1 MVRDIVR
8 ECLTSILHTGD
19 IVDAVALVKRRLLD
33 IKEDKIPLQ
42 AYAISKTL
50 RKTIQDCSLPMTR
63 QELMEIRQKLSPN
76 YRGGRAEEQLSYAE
90 VDAAINAKIKLVWR
104 SRIKLPHVVLAWKL
118 RLLDPGT
125 APVLGEALAYIV
137 TTNGC
142 KQIADK
148 VATYEH
154 VVKNIATV
162 VDRAYYLHSME
173 TPLDNVFFA
182 VTLQRLLLCKGKDK
196 ASKDDELTAHKT
208 AKDILWGGI
217 ASVPMSQDQAKRK
230 ASIEAS
236 PIAQLFRKQK
246 PS

>member
-19 IVDAVALVKRRLLD
+19 IVDAVTLVKRRLLD

-118 RLLDPGT
+118 RLIDPGT

-154 VVKNIATV
+154 VVKNISTV
-162 VDRAYYLHSME
+162 VDRVYYLNSME
-173 TPLDNVFFA
+173 KPMENIFYPIA
-182 VTLQRLLLCKGKDK
+182 LQRLLLAQNKDK
-196 ASKDDELTAHKT
+196 ATKDDEVRAKKA
-208 AKDILWGGI
+208 AKDQLWTCVAGT
-217 ASVPMSQDQAKRK
+217 AMTQNAAKRK